1 MCVVLTRILLQSDHV
16 TRKSAILNQKAI
28 GADLRASCS
37 LTHAEWR
44 AVQGLAKGKRA
55 ADIAAAQGISV
66 HTIRTPLKRAMAR
79 AGVHSQIAL
88 VARMFSAGRQ
98 RDLWRHLGRSRKG

>member
-1 MCVVLTRILLQSDHV
+1 MSGADWTGSNVRRPNSTPASA
-16 TRKSAILNQKAI
+16 TYMSRKSATLNPKTM

-37 LTHAEWR
+37 LTQAEWR

-66 HTIRTPLKRAMAR
+66 HTVRTHLKRAMAKV
-79 AGVHSQIAL
+79 GVHSQIAL
-88 VARMFSAGRQ
+88 VARVFSGFR
-98 RDLWRHLGRSRKG
+98 

>member
-1 MCVVLTRILLQSDHV
+1 VGRLSPESDKNV
-16 TRKSAILNQKAI
+16 SRKSVILNQKTI
-28 GADLRASCS
+28 GADLRVACS

-66 HTIRTPLKRAMAR
+66 HTIRTHLKRAMAKV
-79 AGVHSQIAL
+79 GVHSQIAL
-88 VARMFSAGRQ
+88 VARVF
-98 RDLWRHLGRSRKG
+98 LGLR

>member
-1 MCVVLTRILLQSDHV
+1 M
-16 TRKSAILNQKAI
+16 TRKSAILNQKTV
-28 GADLRASCS
+28 GADLRASWS

-55 ADIAAAQGISV
+55 EDIATAQGISV
-66 HTIRTPLKRAMAR
+66 HTIRTHLKRAMAK

-88 VARMFSAGRQ
+88 VARVYSAR
-98 RDLWRHLGRSRKG
+98 R